1 MARRR
6 TVKGQRDT
14 QRSSMIYKGTFPPSP
29 LKLVVTVL
37 KWNNIRLV
45 CQTTLARLLFLAEN
59 VQNTIWKKVS
69 LLYLIISEYQRAFQK
84 WQSREAD
91 NLGYTRRNKTKQQH
105 NTMYVG
111 HHYAYTHTHTY
122 IYTHVKLT

>member
-6 TVKGQRDT
+6 TVKGQRDK
-14 QRSSMIYKGTFPPSP
+14 QQSSMIYKGTFPPSP

-59 VQNTIWKKVS
+59 VQNTI
-69 LLYLIISEYQRAFQK
+69 
-84 WQSREAD
+84 
-91 NLGYTRRNKTKQQH
+91 
-105 NTMYVG
+105 
-111 HHYAYTHTHTY
+111 
-122 IYTHVKLT
+122 